1 MTKSPFRLCA
11 PALSLAFA
19 AVLSTAAQAQ
29 TADTGRVADAAY
41 CVGMASMA
49 EDLAADHD
57 KTYQWLQTN
66 RTTADATVYNG
77 VLTAYEQMQQT
88 LNRAKETIANSC
100 GSLPLTREEYAMV
113 CARPLR
119 GKDVS
124 ETEFCQGFRWD

>member
-1 MTKSPFRLCA
+1 MTKLHALLA
-11 PALSLAFA
+11 PLALLTLPA
-19 AVLSTAAQAQ
+19 AAAQAQ

-49 EDLAADHD
+49 ETLAADHD

>member
-1 MTKSPFRLCA
+1 MTKLHALLA
-11 PALSLAFA
+11 PLALLTLP
-19 AVLSTAAQAQ
+19 AVAAQAQ

-49 EDLAADHD
+49 ETLAADHD

>member
-1 MTKSPFRLCA
+1 MTKLHALLA
-11 PALSLAFA
+11 PLALLTLPA
-19 AVLSTAAQAQ
+19 AAAQAQ

-41 CVGMASMA
+41 CVGMAAMA
-49 EDLAADHD
+49 ETLAADHD

-66 RTTADATVYNG
+66 RTTADTTVYNG

-88 LNRAKETIANSC
+88 LNRAKETIADSC

-124 ETEFCQGFRWD
+124 KTEFCQGFRWD

>member
-1 MTKSPFRLCA
+1 MTKLHALLA
-11 PALSLAFA
+11 PLALLTLPAD
-19 AVLSTAAQAQ
+19 AAQAQ

-49 EDLAADHD
+49 ETLAADHD

>member
-1 MTKSPFRLCA
+1 MIKLHALLA
-11 PALSLAFA
+11 PLALLTLPA
-19 AVLSTAAQAQ
+19 AAAQAQ

-49 EDLAADHD
+49 ETLAADHD